1 MNNDDEQK
9 PQPRK
14 PLIQP
19 RPRIKE
25 EILVRRKKKARKPK
39 KDSDEDYSAESNED
53 ESIEDESKSD
63 AGKNDNSNDADN
75 ELINESTHKSE
86 NNDIDDC
93 SINND
98 LDNRSDNTITDDE
111 KETSITKQ
119 KRTGD
124 KDSNEDG
131 EKEVN
136 TKNKKRKNNNT
147 KGKMKKKK
155 ENSTTD
161 DDNRNETEIEESNK
175 ENNEDGENE
184 VNTKNKKRKKNNTKG
199 KMKRKKENTNTDDD
213 NKNETEIESSNKEN
227 NKRKRD
233 ESENEGGEDIE
244 LEDQENIAITTSN
257 DNPFILAWIDG
268 VFNENYHERNDEYTT
283 HNIIIITPND
293 WGGDRIPTEEMA
305 NDSFEEFRGLNP
317 RFINYKAHTVEELL
331 KYFWEFMSSL
341 FMRVHKDGTAKFI
354 GWHVTQLN
362 TDLKRKF
369 PKRRKISNNWRD
381 TLNWQQTKEGALE
394 DEIAWNCRQK
404 PFDDKKKMAKV
415 AQKFKE
421 DLGVGYAQRN
431 KKGWIEKTNG
441 YSKRL
446 TQKSLQDKRKNS
458 HGKLVNSS
466 SKNNVV
472 AKKNKPEE
480 NTVFKRKKGQFHSTR
495 FVHFLKPDGPG
506 HFNDWILA
514 NGGTEKDKIEIEI
527 IPSTKKPRPSM
538 KMK

>member
-39 KDSDEDYSAESNED
+39 KDSDEDYSAKSNED

-93 SINND
+93 SI
-98 LDNRSDNTITDDE
+98 
-111 KETSITKQ
+111 
-119 KRTGD
+119 
-124 KDSNEDG
+124 
-131 EKEVN
+131 
-136 TKNKKRKNNNT
+136 
-147 KGKMKKKK
+147 
-155 ENSTTD
+155 
-161 DDNRNETEIEESNK
+161 
-175 ENNEDGENE
+175 
-184 VNTKNKKRKKNNTKG
+184 
-199 KMKRKKENTNTDDD
+199 
-213 NKNETEIESSNKEN
+213 

-527 IPSTKKPRPSM
+527 VPSTKKPRPSM